1 MLILNGSDIF
11 MGSNE
16 QERSEKL
23 PPDYYKNE
31 KGDQLPDLLFSIRRG
46 DLTDYKRFN
55 KSLAPNVTNSNQRD
69 DCPIREI

>member
-23 PPDYYKNE
+23 PPDFNKNK
-31 KGDQLPDLLFSIRRG
+31 KGDQLPDLLFS
-46 DLTDYKRFN
+46 D
-55 KSLAPNVTNSNQRD
+55 SSW
-69 DCPIREI
+69 